1 MSLEVTYGEYK
12 KPQVGVKYQADIW
25 DIATPAKSHMFPHLR
40 KVVAVSCFKDG
51 TDPKRAMDTIA
62 IEFVA
67 TGRIDGNTVMWVE
80 CTVDGVSRRIL
91 VNTPQ
96 LKTFEPYFVDGNI
109 IGSVS
114 TELSEWGTWTFSD
127 LEFT

>member
-12 KPQVGVKYQADIW
+12 KPQVGVEYQADVW
-25 DIATPAKSHMFPHLR
+25 DIAPPAKSHMFPHLR
-40 KVVAVSCFKDG
+40 KVVAVSCFKGG

-67 TGRIDGNTVMWVE
+67 TGCIDGNTVMWVE

-96 LKTFEPYFVDGNI
+96 LKTFEPYFVDGKVI
-109 IGSVS
+109 DSVS
-114 TELSEWGTWTFSD
+114 AELSGQGDWTFSD
-127 LEFT
+127 PRGQ